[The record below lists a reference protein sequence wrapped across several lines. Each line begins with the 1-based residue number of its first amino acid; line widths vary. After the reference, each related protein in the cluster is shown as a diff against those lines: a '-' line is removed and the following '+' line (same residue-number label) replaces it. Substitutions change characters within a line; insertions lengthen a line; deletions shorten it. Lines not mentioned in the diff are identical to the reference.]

1 METSSLFS
9 GIILPSVA
17 QSFVHVIANSAGDRY
32 VFLCYSGVVICFGCL
47 LIMNIDF
54 CPLASH
60 SLHTPPP

>member
-32 VFLCYSGVVICFGCL
+32 VFLRYSGVVCGDLLRL
-47 LIMNIDF
+47 LID
-54 CPLASH
+54 H
-60 SLHTPPP
+60 EY